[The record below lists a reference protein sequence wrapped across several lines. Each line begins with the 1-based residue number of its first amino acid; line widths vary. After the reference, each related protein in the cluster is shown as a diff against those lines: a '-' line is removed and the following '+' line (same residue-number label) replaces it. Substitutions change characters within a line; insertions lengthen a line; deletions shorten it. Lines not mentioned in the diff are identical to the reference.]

1 MLRGQHGRGR
11 NIKGEL
17 QIFGSFPS
25 PRPRPLFSSGHGFMV
40 GFGKLQLNAKFE
52 VATFSSCTD
61 IKENSKFWELF

>member
-25 PRPRPLFSSGHGFMV
+25 PRPRPLFPRIVVFMV
-40 GFGKLQLNAKFE
+40 GLGEPQLHAKFE
-52 VATFSSCTD
+52 AANFSRCTN
-61 IKENSKFWELF
+61 IKWEP